1 MMSKS
6 RLMFALLGLL
16 ATGTAFAM
24 PSMKPMGSPPPG
36 CHAGMHQRAFRH
48 FMVPMVLPLAEMRS
62 YSLHLSDRQVSVLAV
77 WHNRHMR
84 VAVPLMKRLRNDK
97 RALRKA
103 LLQGAAQGTVHDI
116 LNRLDHDHARLLDL
130 EVAQVRIV
138 RKTLSADQW
147 HQLIDMYRHM
157 PPMRF
162 MMMHH

>member
-1 MMSKS
+1 
-6 RLMFALLGLL
+6 
-16 ATGTAFAM
+16 
-24 PSMKPMGSPPPG
+24 
-36 CHAGMHQRAFRH
+36 
-48 FMVPMVLPLAEMRS
+48 MVLPLAEMRS